1 MYLQR
6 SLVIFISLLLSLFI
20 IASPHAEKDRP
31 VYILAVSPFSPPVT
45 IHRDWAPFVR
55 RLSNEIGADIQLNV
69 YSTFTE
75 LEDSIKKGMPDF
87 ALLNPYHAVVAK
99 KSQGYIPLVRG
110 EEPLIGILVTR
121 KDSPINSI
129 QDIKGKE
136 IAFPAP
142 DS

>member
-6 SLVIFISLLLSLFI
+6 LAVIFIILLLSLFI
-20 IASPHAEKDRP
+20 ITSPHAEKDRP

-55 RLSNEIGADIQLNV
+55 RLSNETGADIQLNV

-75 LEDSIKKGMPDF
+75 LEEAIKKGVPDF
-87 ALLNPYHAVVAK
+87 AFLNPYHAVVAK
-99 KSQGYIPLVRG
+99 KSQRYIPLVRS
-110 EEPLIGILVTR
+110 EEPLIGIIVTH

-129 QDIKGKE
+129 QDIQGEE

-142 DS
+142 NS

>member
-20 IASPHAEKDRP
+20 IASLHAEKDRP

-45 IHRDWAPFVR
+45 IHRDWAPFVE

-75 LEDSIKKGMPDF
+75 LEDSIKKGIPDF
-87 ALLNPYHAVVAK
+87 AFLNPYHAVVAK
-99 KSQGYIPLVRG
+99 KTQGYIPLVRS
-110 EEPLIGILVTR
+110 EEPLIGILVVP

-129 QDIKGKE
+129 EDIKGEE
-136 IAFPAP
+136 IAFPSP
-142 DS
+142 NS

>member
-75 LEDSIKKGMPDF
+75 LEDAIKKGIPDF